1 VKNNLFILIF
11 FLLVG
16 CTPKTTVS
24 TNATVKTSC
33 PIVLFSS
40 EHSQY
45 IAGNTTKPIT
55 TENIRYRAKINNY
68 AFNSECSI
76 KDNIFQAELSL
87 LFIVKPDLTEESSII
102 LPFYVATLN
111 VNDEVVDMQY
121 FQVDGDLMSESEN
134 ANYIETELT
143 KTIKLQIPIFNEE
156 EFSQNKVVVGFMLDK
171 KKLEILN

>member
-1 VKNNLFILIF
+1 MKNNLFILIF

-16 CTPKTTVS
+16 CTPNTTVS
-24 TNATVKTSC
+24 TNAITKTSC

-45 IAGNTTKPIT
+45 ITGNTKPIT
-55 TENIRYRAKINNY
+55 TENIRYRAEINNY

-111 VNDEVVDMQY
+111 ANDEVVDMQY

>member
-1 VKNNLFILIF
+1 MKNNLFILIF
-11 FLLVG
+11 FLLIG
-16 CTPKTTVS
+16 CTPNTTVS
-24 TNATVKTSC
+24 TNAAVKTSC
-33 PIVLFSS
+33 PIILFSS

-45 IAGNTTKPIT
+45 ITGNTKPIT
-55 TENIRYRAKINNY
+55 TENISYRAEINNY

-76 KDNIFQAELSL
+76 KDNIFQVELSL

-111 VNDEVVDMQY
+111 ANDEVVDMQY

-134 ANYIETELT
+134 VNYIETELT
-143 KTIKLQIPIFNEE
+143 KTISLYISFLNEKE
-156 EFSQNKVVVGFMLDK
+156 HNQNKIVVGFMLDK

>member
-1 VKNNLFILIF
+1 MKNNLFILIF

-16 CTPKTTVS
+16 CTPNTTVS
-24 TNATVKTSC
+24 TNAITKTSC

-45 IAGNTTKPIT
+45 ITGNTKPIT
-55 TENIRYRAKINNY
+55 TENIRYRAEINNY

-87 LFIVKPDLTEESSII
+87 LFIVKPDLTEESSIT
-102 LPFYVATLN
+102 LPFYVAILN
-111 VNDEVVDMQY
+111 ANDEVVDMQY
-121 FQVDGDLMSESEN
+121 YQADGDLKGEPEN

>member
-1 VKNNLFILIF
+1 MKNNLFILIF
-11 FLLVG
+11 FLLG
-16 CTPKTTVS
+16 CTSNTTVS
-24 TNATVKTSC
+24 TNAAVKTSC

-40 EHSQY
+40 EHRQY
-45 IAGNTTKPIT
+45 ITGNTQLIT
-55 TENIRYRAKINNY
+55 TENIRYRAEINNY
-68 AFNSECSI
+68 AFKNECSI

-102 LPFYVATLN
+102 LPFYAATLN
-111 VNDEVVDMQY
+111 ANDEVVDMQY

>member
-1 VKNNLFILIF
+1 MKNNLFILIF

-45 IAGNTTKPIT
+45 ITGNTKPIT
-55 TENIRYRAKINNY
+55 TENIRYRAEINNY

-76 KDNIFQAELSL
+76 KDNIFEAELSL
-87 LFIVKPDLTEESSII
+87 LFVVKPDLTEESRIN
-102 LPFYVATLN
+102 LPFYVAVLN
-111 VNDEVVDMQY
+111 INDEVVDIQY
-121 FQVDGDLMSESEN
+121 YQVDGDLKGKTEN

-143 KTIKLQIPIFNEE
+143 KTIKLQISSLNEE
-156 EFSQNKVVVGFMLDK
+156 ELNESKVVVGFMLDK

>member
-1 VKNNLFILIF
+1 MKNNLFILIF

-16 CTPKTTVS
+16 CTPNTTVS
-24 TNATVKTSC
+24 TNAITKTSC

-45 IAGNTTKPIT
+45 ITGNTKPIT
-55 TENIRYRAKINNY
+55 TENIRYRAEINNY

-87 LFIVKPDLTEESSII
+87 LFIVKPDLTEESSIT
-102 LPFYVATLN
+102 LPFYVAVLN
-111 VNDEVVDMQY
+111 INDEVVDMQY
-121 FQVDGDLMSESEN
+121 YQADGDFMSESEN
-134 ANYIETELT
+134 VNYIETELT
-143 KTIKLQIPIFNEE
+143 KTIKLQIPLLDDQEH
-156 EFSQNKVVVGFMLDK
+156 SQNQVIVGFMLDK

>member
-1 VKNNLFILIF
+1 MKNNLFILIF
-11 FLLVG
+11 FLLLG
-16 CTPKTTVS
+16 CSSQTTVN

-45 IAGNTTKPIT
+45 ITGNTKPIT
-55 TENIRYRAKINNY
+55 TENISYRAEINNY

-87 LFIVKPDLTEESSII
+87 LFIVKPDLTEESSVT
-102 LPFYVATLN
+102 LPFYVTVLN
-111 VNDEVVDMQY
+111 INDEVVDMQY
-121 FQVDGDLMSESEN
+121 YQADGDLMSESEN

-143 KTIKLQIPIFNEE
+143 KTIKFQIPIFNEE

>member
-1 VKNNLFILIF
+1 MKNNLFILIF

-16 CTPKTTVS
+16 CTPNTTVS
-24 TNATVKTSC
+24 TNAIIKTSC

-45 IAGNTTKPIT
+45 ITGNTKPIT
-55 TENIRYRAKINNY
+55 TENIRYRAEINNY

-87 LFIVKPDLTEESSII
+87 LFIVKPDLTEESSIT
-102 LPFYVATLN
+102 LPFYVAVFN
-111 VNDEVVDMQY
+111 INDEVVDMQY
-121 FQVDGDLMSESEN
+121 YQADGDFMSESEN
-134 ANYIETELT
+134 VNYIETELT
-143 KTIKLQIPIFNEE
+143 KTIKLQISSLNEE
-156 EFSQNKVVVGFMLDK
+156 ELNQNKVVVGFMLDK

>member
-1 VKNNLFILIF
+1 MKNNLFILIF

-16 CTPKTTVS
+16 CTPNTTVS

-45 IAGNTTKPIT
+45 ITGNTKPIT
-55 TENIRYRAKINNY
+55 TENIRYRAEINNY

-87 LFIVKPDLTEESSII
+87 LFIVKPDLTEESSVT
-102 LPFYVATLN
+102 LPFYVAVLN
-111 VNDEVVDMQY
+111 INDEVVDMQY
-121 FQVDGDLMSESEN
+121 YQADGDFMSESEN
-134 ANYIETELT
+134 VNYIETELT
-143 KTIKLQIPIFNEE
+143 KTIKLQISSLNEE
-156 EFSQNKVVVGFMLDK
+156 ELNQNKVVVGFMLDK